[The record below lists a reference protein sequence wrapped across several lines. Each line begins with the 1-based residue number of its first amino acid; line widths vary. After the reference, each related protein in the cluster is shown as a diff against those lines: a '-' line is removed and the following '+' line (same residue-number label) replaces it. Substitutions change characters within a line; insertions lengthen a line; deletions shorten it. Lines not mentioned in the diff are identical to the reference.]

1 MYRFFLCPMVFLFC
15 CTSSLLFG
23 QELKP
28 SESRVN
34 LLPLPEWTSNIVF
47 ETHAYE
53 WFTDGDIANRMVALY
68 NDEGLTGDPEDT
80 GPQDIRINQS
90 FDTDANLYIVGGEVG
105 YRFGLPFLQR
115 ITAGVETAQGDS
127 RSMHGRASEFDAL
140 SDEDNPWAFGRMAGW
155 DASRYFRA
163 SLFFRP
169 LEGKLAEDV
178 SGFFDILG
186 EWIKYK
192 DRIGYR
198 GVDVGGDEDGE
209 DWGERL
215 YDKYRYEGGGVGFRG
230 GLGFFD
236 MVSLKGQFTW
246 YPGLS
251 VKGSG
256 RTYADDPEE
265 DSDEVTSALGSNGR
279 GKSFRVTMGF
289 TPFKKRKNLEIECG
303 YQYMEF
309 EQDGGRFRNQELVS
323 DDDLVTGKWKK
334 ASNYRDGFLVGGTL
348 RW

>member
-1 MYRFFLCPMVFLFC
+1 MYGFFLCLVFFLC
-15 CTSSLLFG
+15 SLLSPLCG
-23 QELKP
+23 QELRP
-28 SESRVN
+28 SESKVN
-34 LLPLPEWTSNIVF
+34 GLPLPEWTKNIVF
-47 ETHAYE
+47 DTHAYE
-53 WFTDGDIANRMVALY
+53 WFTDGDIANRVVALY
-68 NDEGLTGDPEDT
+68 EVDSNPEDT

-90 FDTDANLYIVGGEVG
+90 FDTDSNLYIVGGEVG
-105 YRFGLPFLQR
+105 YRFGFPFLQR
-115 ITAGVETAQGDS
+115 ITVGVETAQGDS
-127 RSMHGRASEFDAL
+127 RSMHGRETEFDAL
-140 SDEDNPWAFGRMAGW
+140 SDESDQWGFARFGGW

-163 SLFFRP
+163 SLFYRP
-169 LEGKLAEDV
+169 LEGKLSKDV

-198 GVDVGGDEDGE
+198 GWDVGGDEDGQ
-209 DWGERL
+209 DWGSRF

-251 VKGSG
+251 VKGSM
-256 RTYADDPEE
+256 REVPDDPEE
-265 DSDEVTSALGSNGR
+265 NSAETTSLLGSDGR

-309 EQDGGRFRNQELVS
+309 EQDGGQFRSQES
-323 DDDLVTGKWKK
+323 GEDTDLTTGKWKK